1 MKKVKISELPLH
13 DSLKGLYTIGTDD
26 QNRSVKVSLEFVETK
41 TEQAVKDTEKAT
53 ADAIAQNKTATDT
66 AVKNANDAAAKALT
80 AKTQADTATE
90 SAKTATSKADAATA
104 KANTAA
110 ANADTAT
117 SKANTATDRANA
129 SAVKA
134 DTATANANEAT
145 KQTLD
150 AKTKTETA
158 TTKATTATEE
168 ANNATKETLA
178 VKSDITAMLQRLIP
192 TGLAVS
198 CIKRITISNP
208 QPVFIKAVLTPTDAL
223 QNIIF
228 ISDNRACFVTQ
239 DGRIRVLSEGISTIQ
254 VIPTCNTAL
263 AKTITIEVGK
273 PLARLN
279 TLKSL
284 RLSSDRAFRL
294 T

>member
-13 DSLKGLYTIGTDD
+13 SSLKGLYTIGTDD

-41 TEQAVKDTEKAT
+41 TEQAVKDTQNAT
-53 ADAIAQNKTATDT
+53 ADAIAQNKQATDT
-66 AVKNANDAAAKALT
+66 AVKNAEAATEKALT

-90 SAKTATSKADAATA
+90 NAKTATQKADAATA

-110 ANADTAT
+110 TNADTAT
-117 SKANTATDRANA
+117 GMANTATDRANA

-134 DTATANANEAT
+134 DKATTDAQEAT
-145 KQTLD
+145 KQTLE
-150 AKTKTETA
+150 AKTKTEEA
-158 TTKATTATEE
+158 TIKATTATET
-168 ANNATKETLA
+168 ANKAAESALTAKI
-178 VKSDITAMLQRLIP
+178 DITDMLQRLIP

-198 CIKRITISNP
+198 CIKRITVSNP

-223 QNIIF
+223 QNVIF

-239 DGRIRVLSEGISTIQ
+239 DGRIRVLSEGVSTIQ

-263 AKTITIEVGK
+263 TKTITIEVGK

>member
-13 DSLKGLYTIGTDD
+13 NSLKGLYTIGTDD
-26 QNRSVKVSLEFVETK
+26 QNRSVKVSLEFVETE
-41 TEQAVKDTEKAT
+41 TEQAVKNTQKAT
-53 ADAIAQNKTATDT
+53 ADAIAQNKQATDT
-66 AVKNANDAAAKALT
+66 AVKNAEAATAKALA

-90 SAKTATSKADAATA
+90 NAKTATQKADAATA

-110 ANADTAT
+110 TNADTAT
-117 SKANTATDRANA
+117 GKANTATDRANA

-134 DTATANANEAT
+134 DKATTDAQQAT

-150 AKTKTETA
+150 AKTKTEEA
-158 TTKATTATEE
+158 TIKATTATET
-168 ANNATKETLA
+168 ANKAAESALTAKI
-178 VKSDITAMLQRLIP
+178 DITDMLQRLIP

-198 CIKRITISNP
+198 CIKRITVSNP

-239 DGRIRVLSEGISTIQ
+239 DGRIRVLSEGVSTIQ

-263 AKTITIEVGK
+263 TKTITIEVGK

>member
-13 DSLKGLYTIGTDD
+13 SSLKGLYTIGTDD

-41 TEQAVKDTEKAT
+41 TEQAVKDTQNAT
-53 ADAIAQNKTATDT
+53 ADAIAQNKQATDT
-66 AVKNANDAAAKALT
+66 AVKNAEAATEKALT

-90 SAKTATSKADAATA
+90 NAKTATQKADAATA

-110 ANADTAT
+110 TNADTAT
-117 SKANTATDRANA
+117 GTANTATDRANA

-134 DTATANANEAT
+134 DKATTDAQEAT
-145 KQTLD
+145 KQTLE
-150 AKTKTETA
+150 AKTKTEEA
-158 TTKATTATEE
+158 TIKATTATET
-168 ANNATKETLA
+168 ANKAADSALTAKI
-178 VKSDITAMLQRLIP
+178 DITDMLQRLIP

-198 CIKRITISNP
+198 CIKRITVSNP

-239 DGRIRVLSEGISTIQ
+239 DGRIRVLSEGVSTIQ

-263 AKTITIEVGK
+263 TKTIIIEVGK

>member
-13 DSLKGLYTIGTDD
+13 NSLKGLYTIGTDD
-26 QNRSVKVSLEFVETK
+26 QNRSVKVSLEFVETE
-41 TEQAVKDTEKAT
+41 TEQAVKDTQKAT
-53 ADAIAQNKTATDT
+53 ADAIAQNKQATDT
-66 AVKNANDAAAKALT
+66 AIKNAEAATAKALT

-90 SAKTATSKADAATA
+90 NAKTATQKADTATA

-110 ANADTAT
+110 TNADTAT
-117 SKANTATDRANA
+117 GKANTATDRANA

-134 DTATANANEAT
+134 DKATTDAQQAT

-150 AKTKTETA
+150 AKAKTEEA
-158 TTKATTATEE
+158 TIKATTATET
-168 ANNATKETLA
+168 ANKAAESALTAKI
-178 VKSDITAMLQRLIP
+178 DITDMLQRLIP
-192 TGLAVS
+192 TGLAIS
-198 CIKRITISNP
+198 CIKRITVSNP
-208 QPVFIKAVLTPTDAL
+208 QSVFIKAVLMPTDAL

-239 DGRIRVLSEGISTIQ
+239 DGRIRVLSEGVSTIQ

-263 AKTITIEVGK
+263 TKTITIEVGK

>member
-134 DTATANANEAT
+134 DTATANANKAT

-228 ISDNRACFVTQ
+228 ISDNRACFVTT

>member
-208 QPVFIKAVLTPTDAL
+208 QPVYIKAVLTPTDAL

-228 ISDNRACFVTQ
+228 ISDNRACFVTT

>member
-13 DSLKGLYTIGTDD
+13 SSLKGLYTIGTDD

-41 TEQAVKDTEKAT
+41 TEQAVKDTQNAT
-53 ADAIAQNKTATDT
+53 ADAIAQNKQATDT
-66 AVKNANDAAAKALT
+66 AVKNAEAATEKALT

-90 SAKTATSKADAATA
+90 NAKTATQKADAATA
-104 KANTAA
+104 KANAA
-110 ANADTAT
+110 ATNADTAT
-117 SKANTATDRANA
+117 GTANTATDRANA
-129 SAVKA
+129 SAIKA
-134 DTATANANEAT
+134 DKATTEAQEAT
-145 KQTLD
+145 KQTLE
-150 AKTKTETA
+150 AKTKTEEA
-158 TTKATTATEE
+158 TIKATTATET
-168 ANNATKETLA
+168 ANKAADSALTAKI
-178 VKSDITAMLQRLIP
+178 DITDMLQRLIP

-198 CIKRITISNP
+198 CIKRITVSNP

-239 DGRIRVLSEGISTIQ
+239 DGRIRGLSEGVSTIQ

-263 AKTITIEVGK
+263 TKTITIEVGK

>member
-13 DSLKGLYTIGTDD
+13 NSLKGLYTIGTDD
-26 QNRSVKVSLEFVETK
+26 QNRSVKVSLEFVETE
-41 TEQAVKDTEKAT
+41 TEQAVKDTQNAT
-53 ADAIAQNKTATDT
+53 ADAIAQNKQATDT
-66 AVKNANDAAAKALT
+66 AVKNAESATAKALT

-90 SAKTATSKADAATA
+90 NAKTATQKADTATA

-110 ANADTAT
+110 TNADTAT
-117 SKANTATDRANA
+117 GKANTATDRANA

-134 DTATANANEAT
+134 DKATTDAQQAT

-150 AKTKTETA
+150 AKAKTEEA
-158 TTKATTATEE
+158 TIKATTATET
-168 ANNATKETLA
+168 ANKAAESALTAKI
-178 VKSDITAMLQRLIP
+178 DITDMLQRLIP
-192 TGLAVS
+192 TGLAIS
-198 CIKRITISNP
+198 CIKRITVSNP
-208 QPVFIKAVLTPTDAL
+208 QPVFIKAVLMPTDAL

-239 DGRIRVLSEGISTIQ
+239 DGRIRVLSEGVSTIQ

-263 AKTITIEVGK
+263 TKTITIEVGK

>member
-223 QNIIF
+223 QNIVF
-228 ISDNRACFVTQ
+228 ISDNRACFVTT

>member
-13 DSLKGLYTIGTDD
+13 NSLKGLYTIGTDD

-41 TEQAVKDTEKAT
+41 TEQAVKDTQNAT
-53 ADAIAQNKTATDT
+53 ADAIAQNKQATDT
-66 AVKNANDAAAKALT
+66 AIKNAEAATAKALT

-90 SAKTATSKADAATA
+90 NAKTATQKADTATA

-110 ANADTAT
+110 TNADTAT
-117 SKANTATDRANA
+117 GKANTATDRANA

-134 DTATANANEAT
+134 DKATTDAQQAT

-150 AKTKTETA
+150 AKAKTEEA
-158 TTKATTATEE
+158 TIKATTATET
-168 ANNATKETLA
+168 ANKAAESALTAKI
-178 VKSDITAMLQRLIP
+178 DITDMLQRLIP
-192 TGLAVS
+192 TGLAIS
-198 CIKRITISNP
+198 CIKRITVSNP
-208 QPVFIKAVLTPTDAL
+208 QPVFIKAVLMPTDAL

-239 DGRIRVLSEGISTIQ
+239 DGRIRVLSEGVSTIQ

-263 AKTITIEVGK
+263 TKTITIEVGK

>member
-198 CIKRITISNP
+198 CIKRITISNT

-223 QNIIF
+223 QNIVF
-228 ISDNRACFVTQ
+228 ISDNRACFVTT
-239 DGRIRVLSEGISTIQ
+239 DGRIRVLSEGISTTQ

>member
-13 DSLKGLYTIGTDD
+13 NSLKGLYTIGTDD
-26 QNRSVKVSLEFVETK
+26 QNRSVKVSLEFVETE
-41 TEQAVKDTEKAT
+41 TEQAVKDTQKAT
-53 ADAIAQNKTATDT
+53 ADAIAQNKQATDT
-66 AVKNANDAAAKALT
+66 AIKNAEAATAKALT

-90 SAKTATSKADAATA
+90 NAKTATQKADTATA

-110 ANADTAT
+110 TNADTAT
-117 SKANTATDRANA
+117 GKANTATDRANA

-134 DTATANANEAT
+134 DKATTDAQQAT

-150 AKTKTETA
+150 AKAKTEEA
-158 TTKATTATEE
+158 TIKATTATET
-168 ANNATKETLA
+168 ANKAAESALTAKI
-178 VKSDITAMLQRLIP
+178 DITDMLQRLIP
-192 TGLAVS
+192 TGLAIS
-198 CIKRITISNP
+198 CIKRITVSNP
-208 QPVFIKAVLTPTDAL
+208 QPVFIKAVLMPTDAL

-239 DGRIRVLSEGISTIQ
+239 DGRIRVLSEGVSTIQ

-263 AKTITIEVGK
+263 TKTITIEVGK